1 MATAPSIRQKCV
13 STARADSDI
22 RDLRRI
28 PRKIDTVIALARRQ
42 HRNVTRA
49 QLLALGLSP
58 DAIQRRVQT
67 GRLHREH
74 LGVYSVGTPAT
85 TPLELAAA
93 AVLACGDR
101 AVLSRESALALWGQ
115 AKRWPKMPRVITRSR
130 IRRPGIQ
137 THETA
142 LAPKDIRTHHG
153 IRTTS
158 LARTL
163 LDCAPSMT
171 EKALTRTVNGAL
183 RSLYMTKTQLADV
196 CERNPQPPGYE
207 APQPIRTKPHRP
219 HPLRVRGRLPQALR
233 ELRPPQPRG
242 QHDRVRLRRR
252 RPLRP
257 RAVDRRARR
266 LRLPQRSPVVRDRP
280 STRRRHGRGRLS
292 HGPDHLGSPQTAAP
306 PGGRPTTWDP
316 L

>member
-1 MATAPSIRQKCV
+1 MCQPL
-13 STARADSDI
+13 ARTPTFV
-22 RDLRRI
+22 DLRRI

-58 DAIQRRVQT
+58 EAIQRRVQP
-67 GRLHREH
+67 GRLHREPP
-74 LGVYSVGTPAT
+74 GVYSVGTPAT

-115 AKRWPKMPRVITRSR
+115 AKRWPKMPRVITPSR
-130 IRRPGIQ
+130 IRQAGHPNARHGPR
-137 THETA
+137 
-142 LAPKDIRTHHG
+142 PKDIRTHHG

-171 EKALTRTVNGAL
+171 EKALAPIVNGAL

-196 CERNPQPPGYE
+196 CERNPSHPGTKLLN
-207 APQPIRTKPHRP
+207 PFVQSRTGPTRSEFEDAFLK
-219 HPLRVRGRLPQALR
+219 LCENCGLPSPEVNTIVCGYDVDVLFAR
-233 ELRPPQPRG
+233 ERSIVGLDG
-242 QHDRVRLRRR
+242 YDFHNDRQSFETDRLRD
-252 RPLRP
+252 
-257 RAVDRRARR
+257 ADTAEAAAI
-266 LRLPQRSPVVRDRP
+266 
-280 STRRRHGRGRLS
+280 S
-292 HGPDHLGSPQTAAP
+292 H
-306 PGGRPTTWDP
+306 
-316 L
+316 